1 MSVKSHKPS
10 PPLIEL
16 ERFLPYRLN
25 VVAEAVSRDLSRL
38 YADRH
43 GISISEWR
51 IIATLGQYHR
61 MTAKDIGIHSRMHKT
76 KVSRGVARL
85 SNRGCL
91 AKSSNSDDKREA
103 FLELTAD
110 GRAIYD
116 DLVPRALAFESS
128 LSDRLTAS
136 ERQALEAILSKLD
149 GSSGHSD

>member
-1 MSVKSHKPS
+1 MSVKSRKPR

-25 VVAEAVSRDLSRL
+25 VVAESVSRNLSQL

-43 GISISEWR
+43 GISVSEWR
-51 IIATLGQYHR
+51 IIATLGQYRR
-61 MTAKDIGIHSRMHKT
+61 MTAKEIGAHSRMHKT
-76 KVSRGVARL
+76 KVSRAVARL

-91 AKSSNSDDKREA
+91 AKSSNHEDKREA

-128 LSDRLTAS
+128 LADRLTTS
-136 ERQALEAILSKLD
+136 EKQALEAILSKLD
-149 GSSGHSD
+149 GSSGQDD